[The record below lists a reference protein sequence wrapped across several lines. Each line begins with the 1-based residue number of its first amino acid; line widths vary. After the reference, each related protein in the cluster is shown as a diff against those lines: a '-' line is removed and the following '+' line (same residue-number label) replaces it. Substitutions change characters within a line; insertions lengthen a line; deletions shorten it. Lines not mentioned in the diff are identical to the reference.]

1 MTAPAGRFHLAFG
14 QPSLT
19 WAPVWT
25 RIDST
30 PNLVT
35 SIQIDRGRQ
44 YELDQTDTGTAT
56 VMIADR
62 DGLLDPSNPSGPHYN
77 QIEPLLQAAV
87 CRFNPVTGTWH
98 QRYRGFVET
107 FDYTFDPSQQVNF
120 LTVSLTDIFEFLSAV
135 EMFPGAP
142 GFGVTP
148 PSSDS
153 GDQVYYPPA
162 RMDGRIFDVL
172 NDAIGA
178 TAVGT
183 GGAGFAVVFSG
194 NVNVKGAVYSP
205 GESAMTPI
213 QEAANAEF
221 PGVSN
226 VYTDRYGR
234 LAVHGR
240 LAKFDPVG
248 VHSGISDPSVWEWH
262 RWKAGDRAAV
272 NASPGTAQL
281 RRFAFTR
288 GLAKIINQA
297 TATPMRGAT
306 PLTNAEL
313 VGQTV
318 TDLAS
323 LELYGIRSWSALDL
337 LTDYGIIDSTGD
349 LQATRQF
356 AEYIVQNYAGA
367 RDRITDIAF
376 RPLDPADPRAPA
388 VWALL
393 SDIDISDE
401 VTVTVTSPGGGGLN
415 AEAYYVEGIHETVQ
429 PLTPTYD
436 DVTLSLD
443 LSPAAYFTSNP
454 FPLPT

>member
-77 QIEPLLQAAV
+77 QIEPLLQAVV

-183 GGAGFAVVFSG
+183 GG
-194 NVNVKGAVYSP
+194 P
-205 GESAMTPI
+205 GSRWCSA
-213 QEAANAEF
+213 
-221 PGVSN
+221 
-226 VYTDRYGR
+226 
-234 LAVHGR
+234 
-240 LAKFDPVG
+240 
-248 VHSGISDPSVWEWH
+248 
-262 RWKAGDRAAV
+262 
-272 NASPGTAQL
+272 
-281 RRFAFTR
+281 
-288 GLAKIINQA
+288 A
-297 TATPMRGAT
+297 T
-306 PLTNAEL
+306 
-313 VGQTV
+313 
-318 TDLAS
+318 
-323 LELYGIRSWSALDL
+323 
-337 LTDYGIIDSTGD
+337 
-349 LQATRQF
+349 
-356 AEYIVQNYAGA
+356 
-367 RDRITDIAF
+367 
-376 RPLDPADPRAPA
+376 
-388 VWALL
+388 
-393 SDIDISDE
+393 
-401 VTVTVTSPGGGGLN
+401 
-415 AEAYYVEGIHETVQ
+415 
-429 PLTPTYD
+429 
-436 DVTLSLD
+436 
-443 LSPAAYFTSNP
+443 
-454 FPLPT
+454 